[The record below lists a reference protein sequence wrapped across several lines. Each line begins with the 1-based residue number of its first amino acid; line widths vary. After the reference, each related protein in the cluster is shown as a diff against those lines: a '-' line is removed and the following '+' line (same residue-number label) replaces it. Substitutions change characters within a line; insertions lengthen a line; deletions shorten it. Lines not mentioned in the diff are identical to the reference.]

1 MRIWNIMKHRGTAV
15 FCILF
20 LVAVIALTPS
30 LACGPI
36 ELGADT
42 GFTID
47 VEECHP
53 FSMQFSASSTTCPSP
68 VIFYWIVGTLPPY
81 ATLDED
87 TGLLTGCPQVGDP
100 SAWFIIGVS
109 EFSPPA
115 CGPYVDANP
124 VTINVIPTAPVCD
137 MVIDP
142 VFYPV
147 AWEEYPFAMDLNV
160 TNGVGP
166 FTWSTSALPAG
177 LALTD
182 PENGLIEGILEP
194 GTCGIYTVTATVADN
209 GTCCC
214 SPVNRDFI
222 LIVDCWANYPPS
234 YYGPTGCDFSVQ
246 IGPGLTQGQTSVLID
261 GAPEATLAG
270 GQTEGFTSSPC
281 ESHLIMVDQTV
292 QTANTRFSVIGSN
305 TKQITDTDNYAY
317 FNYAQEVYIQTSSD
331 PSGVAQPSGIGFY
344 AMGSNF
350 SSTTPGTVETDIQNG
365 IKYVFR
371 EWKLP
376 DGTTRPSR
384 DLVFTVNQA
393 GTATAAY
400 DTDYLLT
407 LKSDYPAIDERSWE
421 RQGST
426 ATWNLSL
433 HAVPM
438 QGFWGFLG
446 GVQSPL
452 NASGSQLITGPT
464 TVEIQWG
471 PNYTMPIIAIV
482 IVLLVI
488 AGLIYL
494 IYRLR
499 GRTRPA
505 AGTGVTEAS
514 SKAKKTAAE
523 NFCPKCGNPVD
534 KDADYCKKC
543 GKKLR

>member
-1 MRIWNIMKHRGTAV
+1 MKHRGTAV
-15 FCILF
+15 FFLLF
-20 LVAVIALTPS
+20 LVAVITLPMS
-30 LACGPI
+30 LSCGPI
-36 ELGADT
+36 ELGAT
-42 GFTID
+42 PGFTINA
-47 VEECHP
+47 EECRP
-53 FSMQFSASSTTCPSP
+53 FSIQFTSSNTTCPSP
-68 VIFYWIVGTLPPY
+68 VIFYWLVGTLPPY
-81 ATLDED
+81 ANFDNV
-87 TGLLTGCPQVGDP
+87 TGTLTGCPQVGDP
-100 SAWFIIGVS
+100 SAIFVVGVS

-115 CGPYVDANP
+115 CGPYLDMDF

-194 GTCGIYTVTATVADN
+194 GTCGIYTVTATVTDL

-270 GQTEGFTSSPC
+270 GQTESFTSSPC

-305 TKQITDTDNYAY
+305 TKQITDIDNTAY
-317 FNYAQEVYIQTSSD
+317 FDYAPELYIGTASN
-331 PSGVAQPSGIGFY
+331 PSGIAQPTGAGFY
-344 AMGSNF
+344 TVGSYFNG
-350 SSTTPGTVETDIQNG
+350 TTPGTVEADTQQG

-371 EWKLP
+371 EWQLP
-376 DGTTRPSR
+376 DGSKSPTREV
-384 DLVFTVNQA
+384 LFTVNQA
-393 GTATAAY
+393 GTAIAQY
-400 DTDYLLT
+400 DTYYQLT

-433 HAVPM
+433 HAVPL

-464 TVEIQWG
+464 TVEIQWR
-471 PNYTMPIIAIV
+471 PNYTMPIVAII

-488 AGLIYL
+488 VGLIVL
-494 IYRLR
+494 IFRLR
-499 GRTRPA
+499 SRTS
-505 AGTGVTEAS
+505 AGTGDKKAS
-514 SKAKKTAAE
+514 SKAKEPEDKS
-523 NFCPKCGNPVD
+523 FCSKCGAAVD
-534 KDADYCKKC
+534 KDADFCKKC
-543 GKKLR
+543 GNKLK